1 MLIEILII
9 LLVLALVFYI
19 WTRYIAPAI
28 PAPFGTWVTAILA
41 IAVIVYLLNRF
52 LGLGL

>member
-9 LLVLALVFYI
+9 ILVLALVSYI
-19 WTRYIAPAI
+19 FTKYVAPAI
-28 PAPFGTWVTAILA
+28 PAPWGQWVTVILA
-41 IAVIVYLLNRF
+41 IIVIVFLLNRF